1 MNGVVDVV
9 DSKVAVEGL
18 AVSFERADGG
28 RLQALDGLDLTVRP
42 GEVVSIIG
50 PNGCGKSTLLRAI
63 AGLILPDRGRV
74 LVDGAPV
81 DGPNPTVGIVFQEP
95 RLLPWRTVA
104 SNVAYPLELASIESS
119 ERAARTI
126 EAMAL
131 VGIGEFAGA
140 RPSQLS
146 GGLAQRAALAR
157 ALAPGPDVLLLDE
170 PFSALD
176 ALTRER
182 FDVDLLGS
190 WVKPGSTILA
200 VTHSIA
206 EAIFLA
212 DRVVVM
218 SPRPGRIVADIP
230 VEVPRPRSFE
240 TLDEA
245 LSSRLA
251 AEIRGHLEL
260 AA

>member
-1 MNGVVDVV
+1 MIAVD
-9 DSKVAVEGL
+9 GL
-18 AVSFERADGG
+18 AVSFERSDGG
-28 RLQALDGLDLTVRP
+28 RLQALDGLDLAVAA

-50 PNGCGKSTLLRAI
+50 PNGCGKSTLLRVI
-63 AGLILPDRGRV
+63 AGLLSPGSGRV
-74 LVDGAPV
+74 TVNGS
-81 DGPNPTVGIVFQEP
+81 VGIVFQEP
-95 RLLPWRTVA
+95 RLLPWRTVG
-104 SNVAYPLELASIESS
+104 SNVSYPLELAGVPAT
-119 ERAARTI
+119 ERADRTN
-126 EAMAL
+126 AALTL
-131 VGIGEFAGA
+131 VGLPDFADA

-146 GGLAQRAALAR
+146 GGMAQRTALAR
-157 ALAPGPDVLLLDE
+157 ALVREPDVLLLDE

-190 WVKPGSTILA
+190 WVKPGSTIVA

-212 DRVVVM
+212 DRVIVL
-218 SPRPGRIVADIP
+218 SPRPGRVVADIA
-230 VEVPRPRSFE
+230 VAVPQPRSFE

-251 AEIRGHLEL
+251 TEIRGHLEL

>member
-1 MNGVVDVV
+1 MTA
-9 DSKVAVEGL
+9 KIAVEGL
-18 AVSFERADGG
+18 AVSFERSDGG
-28 RLQALDGLDLTVRP
+28 RLLALDGLDLRVQA

-63 AGLILPDRGRV
+63 AGLLVPDGGRV
-74 LVDGAPV
+74 VVDGATV
-81 DGPNPTVGIVFQEP
+81 DGPSPNVGIVFQEP

-104 SNVAYPLELASIESS
+104 SNVSYPLELAGTPAG
-119 ERAARTI
+119 ERTTRSA

-131 VGIGEFAGA
+131 VGIEEFAGS

-182 FDVDLLGS
+182 FDVELLGS
-190 WVKPGSTILA
+190 WVKPGSTIVA

-212 DRVVVM
+212 DRVIVM
-218 SPRPGRIVADIP
+218 SPRPGRVLADIA
-230 VEVPRPRSFE
+230 VAIPRPRSFE

-251 AEIRGHLEL
+251 TEIRGHLEL